1 MPDLYS
7 DYYNWVKT
15 RKVNEIKFGS
25 FTDSGEISELNNKL
39 SVIESDS
46 DYNAVNSKISTGL
59 AGINSNSSGESAPIA
74 TVLDDKEQI
83 AMNNT
88 LMGDIADEA
97 ATINQGLEIRQRHT
111 FSALMRMFIIAIV
124 IIILITTIFLDNE
137 MLYDIIFWLSVLMTV
152 IYFFFI

>member
-1 MPDLYS
+1 MPDLYT
-7 DYYNWVKT
+7 DYYTWVKS
-15 RKVNEIKFGS
+15 RNVNEIKFGS
-25 FTDSGEISELNNKL
+25 FTDSSEISDLNNKL
-39 SVIESDS
+39 SVIQSDS
-46 DYNAVNSKISTGL
+46 NYNNVSSKITTGL
-59 AGINSNSSGESAPIA
+59 ADMRTNSTTDSAPIT

-83 AMNNT
+83 TMNNT

-111 FSALMRMFIIAIV
+111 FSTLMRMFIIAIV
-124 IIILITTIFLDNE
+124 IIILITTILLDNE